1 MIIFFKET
9 IDIKNKAKE
18 IFKGLFS
25 KVKIPNKDTQKAIEE
40 SINGIN
46 METTMIED
54 IIAEYKNIKN
64 T

>member
-25 KVKIPNKDTQKAIEE
+25 KVKIPNKDTQKTIEE

-46 METTMIED
+46 MKIEC
-54 IIAEYKNIKN
+54 
-64 T
+64 